1 MEERRAETVAGTRP
15 PQYIGA
21 RVHRV
26 EDPKFLRGRARY
38 LDDLVV
44 PGCLHAA
51 WVRSPLA
58 HARIGTIDA
67 KTARGLPGV
76 VAIFTGADLA
86 AHLGPITS
94 GMPRPDVRQAEHQAL
109 PTDKVRHVGDP
120 VAVVVAQSRYLA
132 EDAALQVEVDWEPL
146 PAVTDPER
154 SLAADAPRIDPALPD
169 NNLAHIEDRA
179 GDVDAAFAGAAH
191 VFAKRFRSGRSTAAP
206 LEPRGVLADYE
217 PSSGRLQIW
226 CSSQMPHLLRT
237 FLAPLLRLPEGKL
250 TVTAPDV
257 GGGFGLKSHLFPEDL
272 VIPAVSR
279 LLGRPVKWVCDR
291 YEDLAAGVHSK
302 DMIVDLEM
310 AVAEDGTFLG
320 FRGHF
325 ISDGGGYSSMPFTP
339 LVDALIAAQQLP
351 SLYRVR
357 DLAYQVDAPLTN
369 KCQIGAVRGVGW
381 PPGQL
386 ARETLIDEVARALGR
401 DPVELR
407 IQNML
412 TSEPQVNG
420 FGAKLDGGSYVESL
434 ERAARAVDYP
444 QFRERQGTLRH
455 EGRYLGVGFSPFV
468 EPTGL
473 GTEMSHS
480 SGIPVSYHDRASVSL
495 EPDGSVVV
503 TTGFHSHGQGHETT
517 FAQVAADALGVR
529 LDDVRVVFGDTER
542 SAYGMG
548 TYASRSAVIGTG
560 SIRLA
565 AGEVRTKLLRL
576 AGKLFEASPG
586 DIELRD
592 GFASLRGAPVDP
604 IPVAQLAGFG
614 YFGGP
619 DRPAE
624 EEPALLATRSYDPP
638 ETYSNGCCAVLAEV
652 DVETGLIR
660 LERIVAVE
668 DCGVMLNP
676 MIVEGQVAGAVAHG
690 IGIALLEEAAYDED
704 GQFLSGSL
712 MDYLYPTAAELPP
725 IEVIHIETPSA
736 VTEGGVKGM
745 GEAGTIAAPA
755 ALANAVADALAPFG
769 VSIDRTPLTPS
780 YILDQLRAARAR

>member
-1 MEERRAETVAGTRP
+1 MADHGSQALGSRP

-38 LDDLVV
+38 LDDLEI

-51 WVRSPLA
+51 FVRSPFA
-58 HARIGTIDA
+58 HARIGGIET
-67 KTARGLPGV
+67 KLARELPGV
-76 VAIFTGADLA
+76 VAIFTGADFEERIA
-86 AHLGPITS
+86 PITS
-94 GMPRPDVRQAEHQAL
+94 GMPRPDVREGQHQPL
-109 PTDKVRHVGDP
+109 PSDKVRHVGDP
-120 VAVVVAQSRYLA
+120 VAVVVAQSRYVA
-132 EDAALQVEVDWEPL
+132 EDAALEVEVAWEPL
-146 PAVTDPER
+146 PAVTDPEAA
-154 SLAADAPRIDPALPD
+154 LAADAPRIDEALAD
-169 NNLAHIEDRA
+169 NNLAHIESSA

-206 LEPRGVLADYE
+206 LEPRGVIADFE
-217 PSSGRLQIW
+217 PTSGRLQLW

-237 FLAPLLRLPEGKL
+237 FIGPLLKIPEGKI

-272 VIPAVSR
+272 VIPAASR
-279 LLGRPVKWVCDR
+279 LLGRPVKWVSDR

-302 DMIVDLEM
+302 DMIVDLEI

-339 LVDALIAAQQLP
+339 LVDALVAAQQLP

-381 PPGQL
+381 APGQL
-386 ARETLIDEVARALGR
+386 ARETLIDEVARALDR
-401 DPVELR
+401 DPVDLR
-407 IQNML
+407 VQNML
-412 TSEPQVNG
+412 GPEPQVNA

-434 ERAARAVDYP
+434 QRAARAVDYRG
-444 QFRERQGTLRH
+444 FRERQRALR
-455 EGRYLGVGFSPFV
+455 EAGRYLGMGFSPFI

-480 SGIPVSYHDRASVSL
+480 AGIPVSYHDRASVSL

-517 FAQVAADALGVR
+517 FAQVAADELGVR
-529 LDDVRVVFGDTER
+529 LEDVRVVFGDTER
-542 SAYGMG
+542 AAYGMG

-565 AGEVRTKLLRL
+565 AGDVGAKLRRL
-576 AGKLFEASPG
+576 AGKLFEASPA
-586 DIELRD
+586 DVELHD
-592 GFASLRGAPVDP
+592 GQARLRGAPVDP
-604 IPVAQLAGFG
+604 IPIAQLAGFG

-619 DRPAE
+619 ARPE
-624 EEPALLATRSYDPP
+624 EDEPSLVATRSYDPP
-638 ETYSNGCCAVLAEV
+638 ETYSNGCCAVIAEV
-652 DVETGLIR
+652 DIETGVIC

-676 MIVEGQVAGAVAHG
+676 MIVEGQVAGAVAQG
-690 IGIALLEEAAYDED
+690 IGIALLEEAAYDEE

-712 MDYLYPTAAELPP
+712 MDYLYPTAAEIPP
-725 IEVIHIETPSA
+725 IEVIHIETPST

-755 ALANAVADALAPFG
+755 ALANAVADALSPFD
-769 VSIDRTPLTPS
+769 VRIDRTPLSPS
-780 YILDQLRAARAR
+780 YILDRLREARAR